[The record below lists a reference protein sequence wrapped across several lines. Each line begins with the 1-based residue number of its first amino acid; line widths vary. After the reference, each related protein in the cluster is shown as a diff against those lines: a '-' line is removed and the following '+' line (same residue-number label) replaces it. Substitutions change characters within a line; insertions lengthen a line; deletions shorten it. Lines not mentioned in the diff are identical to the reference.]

1 MIFSTLEF
9 FMFIIVLLVL
19 YYQVRKTHQWFVL
32 LLASSA
38 FLGYLSVNFLVYTY
52 LIIIIN
58 YLLGIYIEKQ
68 IHQKRRF
75 YLYLGGI
82 IFNIGQLV
90 FFKYINFLIENANTF
105 IGLFEPGSEI
115 QYINIIIPVGI
126 SYYTFE
132 GIGYLI
138 EIYRGSGKAERHF
151 GLFASYILF
160 FPKLLAGPIERS
172 KTFLPALRK
181 SYSFDKELFHDG
193 MIQIFW
199 GLFKKLVIADRLVLL
214 INNVYG
220 NVTEFTGVPL
230 LIVLVLQVFHIYC
243 DFSGYTDIAI
253 GIGKLF
259 GIKLSNNFDRP
270 LFSQNVSMFW
280 RKWHMTLSNW
290 CNDYIFKRILL
301 KRIRWKKW
309 AAVYGVFIT
318 FLIIGIWHGSGWNFV
333 ILGAMQGVAI
343 NYEFFTKRKRLQIAS
358 KMNTYWVKFFSRMI
372 VFFFFAVTLVFFNA
386 KSVGDAHY
394 FLTHLFQGIE
404 YKLTGF
410 DMGVTHS
417 DHIIALI
424 GIGIVLLFDYMN
436 EKGILIREALKTK
449 PVFRY
454 SLYYGLVI
462 VVLMFG
468 KFAASDFVYFQF

>member
-52 LIIIIN
+52 FIILIN

-68 IHQKRRF
+68 TEKKRRF
-75 YLYLGGI
+75 YLYIGGI
-82 IFNIGQLV
+82 VFNIGQLV
-90 FFKYINFLIENANTF
+90 FFKYINFLIENVNTF
-105 IGLFEPGSEI
+105 IGIFEPGSEI

-193 MIQIFW
+193 LIQIFW

-259 GIKLSNNFDRP
+259 GLKLSNNFDRP

-318 FLIIGIWHGSGWNFV
+318 FLIIGIWHGAGWNFV

-343 NYEFFTKRKRLQIAS
+343 NYEFFTKRKRLRIAS

-372 VFFFFAVTLVFFNA
+372 VFFFFFFLLVFFNS
-386 KSVGDAHY
+386 KSVEDAHY

-404 YKLTGF
+404 YEITGY

-436 EKGILIREALKTK
+436 EKGILIRDALKTK

>member
-9 FMFIIVLLVL
+9 FIFIIVLLVL
-19 YYQVRKTHQWFVL
+19 YYQVKKIHQWFIL
-32 LLASSA
+32 LLASTA

-52 LIIIIN
+52 LIILIN
-58 YLLGIYIEKQ
+58 YFLGIYIDKQ
-68 IHQKRRF
+68 SRKKRRH
-75 YLYLGGI
+75 YLYMTGI
-82 IFNIGQLV
+82 VFNIAQLV
-90 FFKYINFLIENANTF
+90 FFKYINFLIENMNSF
-105 IGLFEPGSEI
+105 LGVFEPGSEI
-115 QYINIIIPVGI
+115 QYIDIIIPVGI

-132 GIGYLI
+132 CIGYLI
-138 EIYRGSGKAERHF
+138 EIYRGSAKSERHF

-172 KTFLPALRK
+172 KTFLPALRR
-181 SYSFDKELFHDG
+181 SYNFDRQLFNDG
-193 MIQIFW
+193 IIQIFW

-220 NVTEFTGVPL
+220 NVTEFTGIPL
-230 LIVLVLQVFHIYC
+230 LVVLVLQVFHIYC

-259 GIKLSNNFDRP
+259 GLRLSNNFDRP

-301 KRIRWKKW
+301 KRMRWKKW
-309 AAVYGVFIT
+309 AAVYGVFVT

-333 ILGAMQGVAI
+333 ILGALQGVAI
-343 NYEFFTKRKRLQIAS
+343 NYEFFTKRKRLQVAS
-358 KMNTYWVKFFSRMI
+358 KLNSYWVKFFSRLI

-386 KSVGDAHY
+386 KSVGDSYY
-394 FLTHLFQGIE
+394 FITHLFKGVE
-404 YKLTGF
+404 WKLSGYN
-410 DMGVTHS
+410 MGVTHT
-417 DHIIALI
+417 DHIIGLI
-424 GIGIVLLFDYMN
+424 GILIVLMFDYLN
-436 EKGILIREALKTK
+436 EKGIYIRDALKTR
-449 PVFRY
+449 PVFRW

-462 VVLMFG
+462 SVLMFG
-468 KFAASDFVYFQF
+468 KFAAADFVYFQF